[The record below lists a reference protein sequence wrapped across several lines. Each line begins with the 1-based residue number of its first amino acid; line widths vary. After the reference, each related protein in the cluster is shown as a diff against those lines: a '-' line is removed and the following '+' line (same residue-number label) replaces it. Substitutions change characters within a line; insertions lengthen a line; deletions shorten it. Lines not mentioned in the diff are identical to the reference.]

1 MRRRDFIAA
10 VGGAAAAW
18 PLAARAQQ
26 GERVRRVGM
35 RRGADESDFQKER
48 VSLFTATLAEAGW
61 IDGRNLRLD
70 VRWAAGDPGRMRTFA
85 KELVDLKPDVLVAQT
100 PAATKALQAVTQ
112 GIPIVFI
119 GVGDPVA
126 GGLLKNIARPEGN
139 TTGAT
144 NYLPSFGGK
153 WLELLKEAAPR
164 VVRVGLLF
172 NPELQFSR
180 TYFPSIEAA
189 ASQLAVR
196 VVRIPYR
203 SPAELGDGADSIAAE
218 PNGGVIILPPV
229 GAYPPD
235 FFLRLQQNRLPAIA
249 GARAGLTAGVLMFYG
264 ADNTDL
270 FRRAASYVDRI
281 LHGEKPGDLP
291 VQFPIKFEMVLNL
304 KVAKAIGITFQASL
318 IALADKVIE

>member
-35 RRGADESDFQKER
+35 LRGADESDFQKER

-153 WLELLKEAAPR
+153 WLELLKEAVPNVSR
-164 VVRVGLLF
+164 VALIF
-172 NPELQFSR
+172 NPDIS
-180 TYFPSIEAA
+180 TGAYFGPIDAA
-189 ASQLAVR
+189 ASQLAIAVAR
-196 VVRIPYR
+196 MPYR
-203 SPAELGDGADSIAAE
+203 DAADLDRAIDAFGAGSS
-218 PNGGVIILPPV
+218 GGLIVLPP
-229 GAYPPD
+229 
-235 FFLRLQQNRLPAIA
+235 
-249 GARAGLTAGVLMFYG
+249 GL
-264 ADNTDL
+264 
-270 FRRAASYVDRI
+270 I
-281 LHGEKPGDLP
+281 
-291 VQFPIKFEMVLNL
+291 
-304 KVAKAIGITFQASL
+304 
-318 IALADKVIE
+318 